1 MSKCAFNLS
10 FCDNIYVYNTD
21 WGNLMISKK
30 EKGLGYDY
38 IAFLDYTSSNDF
50 SLYEIGNYHCPP
62 GYSYGPV
69 IRSRAIFHYI
79 YSGKG
84 RLVLENKEFLLEANQ
99 GFLIPAGKK
108 AFYKADDSD
117 PWSYSW
123 LHIGGPKMLEVYKEA
138 GLNSEQPVFIPS
150 GDYEIITKIFDDIK
164 NNSEKEYYCYG
175 KLYEFSDYLVRYS
188 INRTNSNADSQLDYI
203 KKIINYI
210 QLKHSEPIQVTD
222 IANACGLNR
231 SYLTRLFK
239 EATGLSIQE
248 YLMQYRMKSAMK
260 LMEDPALSIQ
270 YISFAVGYNDV
281 FTFSKAFKKHVG
293 QSPSEYRKSI
303 M

>member
-38 IAFLDYTSSNDF
+38 SAFLDYTSSNDF

-138 GLNSEQPVFIPS
+138 GLSSEQPVFIPS

-164 NNSEKEYYCYG
+164 NNSEK
-175 KLYEFSDYLVRYS
+175 
-188 INRTNSNADSQLDYI
+188 
-203 KKIINYI
+203 
-210 QLKHSEPIQVTD
+210 
-222 IANACGLNR
+222 
-231 SYLTRLFK
+231 
-239 EATGLSIQE
+239 E

-303 M
+303 V

>member
-1 MSKCAFNLS
+1 
-10 FCDNIYVYNTD
+10 
-21 WGNLMISKK
+21 MISKK

-38 IAFLDYTSSNDF
+38 SAFLDYTSSNDF

-108 AFYKADDSD
+108 AFYEADYSD

-138 GLNSEQPVFIPS
+138 
-150 GDYEIITKIFDDIK
+150 
-164 NNSEKEYYCYG
+164 
-175 KLYEFSDYLVRYS
+175 
-188 INRTNSNADSQLDYI
+188 
-203 KKIINYI
+203 
-210 QLKHSEPIQVTD
+210 
-222 IANACGLNR
+222 
-231 SYLTRLFK
+231 
-239 EATGLSIQE
+239 GLSIQE

-293 QSPSEYRKSI
+293 ISPSEYRKSI
-303 M
+303 V